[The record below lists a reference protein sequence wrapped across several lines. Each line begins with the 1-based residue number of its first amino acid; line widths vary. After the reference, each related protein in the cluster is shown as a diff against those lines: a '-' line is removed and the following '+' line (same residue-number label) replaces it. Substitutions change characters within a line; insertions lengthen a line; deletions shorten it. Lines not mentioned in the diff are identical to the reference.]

1 MFFVIGKAP
10 VTLAALSDL
19 AMAICVSFLG
29 RYKAL
34 IHTTVNISDLAFNM
48 GFLLVCKKADNCPIV
63 SS

>member
-10 VTLAALSDL
+10 VTLGDLSDL
-19 AMAICVSFLG
+19 IMAICVSFLG

-34 IHTTVNISDLAFNM
+34 IHTIVNISDLAFNM
-48 GFLLVCKKADNCPIV
+48 GFLLVCKKADNCLIV